1 MRNVISISYHV
12 SVYRKYI
19 GLYLFY
25 SNINRGVKWVNVS
38 LHDYYTLIQA
48 VFPVFCMGAD
58 KSCCLPLTPFTKRGS
73 LWLEKQCF
81 FHFALAL
88 LIISGSSGSAD
99 LQMHCSLGLQ
109 RKAEGLG
116 LLSSSQTHQA
126 EGNACSATAPCC
138 LLEEAS
144 DKIFSDAAS
153 CTGLPEQNTS
163 LTSWRRS

>member
-1 MRNVISISYHV
+1 MNISYHIT
-12 SVYRKYI
+12 VYRKYI
-19 GLYLFY
+19 CLYLFY
-25 SNINRGVKWVNVS
+25 SNISRGVKRVNVS
-38 LHDYYTLIQA
+38 LHDYNMLIQA
-48 VFPVFCMGAD
+48 VFPVFCMG
-58 KSCCLPLTPFTKRGS
+58 SLPLTPSTKRGS
-73 LWLEKQCF
+73 LWLAKQCF
-81 FHFALAL
+81 FHFTLAL
-88 LIISGSSGSAD
+88 LIVSGFSGNAD

-144 DKIFSDAAS
+144 DKTFSDAAS